1 MSTPGLSTPGKTS
14 APRPHWYSPRSVWRS
29 VVIRPRVF
37 ASALTGIA
45 ALILLP
51 ATLTPASRDAL
62 AWCFGGLT
70 YLGLAFSIMRNC
82 EGDKIKRRAAMQDD
96 SATVIL
102 VLILLA
108 VVSSFLA
115 IAGLLTEAKA
125 ATNTAKL
132 LYVALAAATIVIS
145 WTVMQVVFT
154 LHYAH
159 EHYAPDNLGQ
169 DTPGGLEFPK
179 DPHPDYWDFFYFA
192 TSIGATSQTSDVS
205 INSKGL
211 RHLVTLHAIVAFFF
225 NTMVLALTINLAASM
240 I

>member
-1 MSTPGLSTPGKTS
+1 MNATGQMPV
-14 APRPHWYSPRSVWRS
+14 RRFRWYQPRSIWRS
-29 VVIRPRVF
+29 IAIRPRVYSG
-37 ASALTGIA
+37 AVAGIA
-45 ALILLP
+45 ALIFLP
-51 ATLTPASRDAL
+51 SALSSAVRDAT
-62 AWCFGGLT
+62 AWCIGGMT
-70 YLGLAFSIMRNC
+70 YLVLAFDIMRRC
-82 EGDKIKRRAAMQDD
+82 HADKIKLRAALQDD
-96 SATVIL
+96 SAIVIL

-115 IAGLLTEAKA
+115 IVGLLTEAKA
-125 ATNTAKL
+125 ASDNAKL
-132 LYVALAAATIVIS
+132 VYVFLAASTIVIS

-159 EHYAPDNLGQ
+159 EHYAPHNLAQ
-169 DTPGGLEFPK
+169 DAAGGLDFPK

-205 INSKGL
+205 IISKGL
-211 RHLVTLHAIVAFFF
+211 RRLVTLHAIVAFFF